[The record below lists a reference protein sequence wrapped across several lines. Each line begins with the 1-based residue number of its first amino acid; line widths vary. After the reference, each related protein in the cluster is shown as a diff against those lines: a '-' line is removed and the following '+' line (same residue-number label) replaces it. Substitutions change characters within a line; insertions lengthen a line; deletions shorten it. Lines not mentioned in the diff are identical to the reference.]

1 MPWRMPQANP
11 PPVPPPPSLVPGPP
25 PQTTAAT
32 PATEQAEGAF
42 VADTLS
48 RSERTRLTRVA
59 RRKAHQRSS
68 QFAVVFLAVAFAL
81 LLGVLGLLFWSR
93 G

>member
-1 MPWRMPQANP
+1 
-11 PPVPPPPSLVPGPP
+11 
-25 PQTTAAT
+25 
-32 PATEQAEGAF
+32 